1 VAEQERE
8 PPSTP
13 TEQWLAAAWANV
25 LGIPE
30 EQIGRRD
37 RFFDLGGTS
46 LSALQLLIA
55 LDRALSFKE
64 LVAHPSLADQAML
77 IESRRLSVSEASAT

>member
-1 VAEQERE
+1 
-8 PPSTP
+8 
-13 TEQWLAAAWANV
+13 V

-46 LSALQLLIA
+46 LSALRLAVKLN
-55 LDRALSFKE
+55 RAVSLKD
-64 LVAHPSLADQAML
+64 LTDHPVLADLAMVVH
-77 IESRRLSVSEASAT
+77 ERSVQGLRAAPERSASS